1 MDKMLLLKNGR
12 RVTEHNEFES
22 IDIFINN
29 GIIEQIAPSIELES
43 VEHYDLEGKLVAP
56 GLIDVHVHLR
66 EPGYERK
73 ETIETGTEAAARGGY
88 TTIAAMANTIPIPD
102 TMENVT
108 YIESLIKKSAKVRVL
123 PYAAITIGERGEEIV
138 DVESIAKTSVLG
150 FSDDGRGIQEAGIM
164 YQAMQRAKAVNKP
177 IVAHCEDDSLL
188 FGGYLHDG
196 EYAKANGHRGILSVS
211 ESAQIARD
219 IMLAQATGVHY
230 HICHISTKESV
241 ELVRFAKAQGI
252 KVTAEVSPH
261 HLILC
266 DMDIQ
271 NDNPNFKMNPPLRGA
286 EDRAACVAGLLDGTI
301 DVIATDHAPHHEDE
315 KAWGMETAPF
325 GIVGLETA
333 FPLMYTQFV
342 ETGKITLKQLIDCMS
357 VKPAQIFGLPYGTL
371 EVGASADLT
380 VIDLNKE
387 MKIDPTQFKSKGKN
401 TPFIGYKTKGWPVMT
416 LVEGKIA
423 YIKSE
428 MN

>member
-1 MDKMLLLKNGR
+1 MILLKNGR
-12 RVTEHNEFES
+12 QINESNELVAV
-22 IDIFINN
+22 DLLVKD
-29 GIIEQIAPSIELES
+29 GIIIEMTECIENTEAQ
-43 VEHYDLEGKLVAP
+43 VYDLAGKLVSP

-73 ETIETGTEAAARGGY
+73 ETIETGTKDAARGGY
-88 TTIAAMANTIPIPD
+88 TTIAAMANTIPVPD
-102 TMENVT
+102 SMESVT
-108 YIESLIKKSAKVRVL
+108 YIEGLLQQSAQVRVF
-123 PYAAITIGERGEEIV
+123 PYAAITLGERGQEIV
-138 DVESIAKTSVLG
+138 DVEALSETSILG
-150 FSDDGRGIQEAGIM
+150 FSDDGRGIQEAGVM

-252 KVTAEVSPH
+252 NVTAEVSPH

-266 DMDIQ
+266 DTDIV
-271 NDNPNFKMNPPLRGA
+271 NDDPNFKMNPPLRA
-286 EDRAACVAGLLDGTI
+286 DADRIACVQGLLDGTI

-315 KAWGMETAPF
+315 KAWGIETAPF

-333 FPLMYTQFV
+333 FPLMYTTFV
-342 ETGKITLKQLIDCMS
+342 KTGKMTLKQLIDCMS
-357 VKPAQIFGLPYGTL
+357 TKPATIFNLPYGKL
-371 EVGASADLT
+371 EVGAVADIT
-380 VIDLNKE
+380 IIDLDKE
-387 MKIDPTQFKSKGKN
+387 MEIDSTQFLSKGKN
-401 TPFIGYKTKGWPVMT
+401 TPFNGYRVAGWPVMT
-416 LVEGKIA
+416 LVDGKVV
-423 YIKSE
+423 YKDE
-428 MN
+428 QVN

>member
-1 MDKMLLLKNGR
+1 MILLKNGR
-12 RVTEHNEFES
+12 QINESNELVAV
-22 IDIFINN
+22 DLLVKD
-29 GIIEQIAPSIELES
+29 GIIIEMTECIENTEAQ
-43 VEHYDLEGKLVAP
+43 VYDLAGKLVSP

-73 ETIETGTEAAARGGY
+73 ETIETGTKAAARGGY
-88 TTIAAMANTIPIPD
+88 TTIAAMANTIPVPD
-102 TMENVT
+102 SMESVT
-108 YIESLIKKSAKVRVL
+108 YIEGLLQQSAQVRVF
-123 PYAAITIGERGEEIV
+123 PYAAITLGERGQEI
-138 DVESIAKTSVLG
+138 DVEALSETSILG
-150 FSDDGRGIQEAGIM
+150 FSDDGRGIQEAGVM

-252 KVTAEVSPH
+252 NVTAEVSPH

-266 DMDIQ
+266 DTDIV
-271 NDNPNFKMNPPLRGA
+271 NDDPNFKMNPPLRA
-286 EDRAACVAGLLDGTI
+286 DADRIACVQGLLDGTI

-315 KAWGMETAPF
+315 KAWGIETAPF

-333 FPLMYTQFV
+333 FPLMYTTFV
-342 ETGKITLKQLIDCMS
+342 KTGKMTLKQLIDCMS
-357 VKPAQIFGLPYGTL
+357 TKPATIFNLPYGKL
-371 EVGASADLT
+371 EVGAVADIT
-380 VIDLNKE
+380 IIDLDKE
-387 MKIDPTQFKSKGKN
+387 MEIDSTQFLSKGKN
-401 TPFIGYKTKGWPVMT
+401 TPFNGYRVAGWPVMT
-416 LVEGKIA
+416 LVDGKVV
-423 YIKSE
+423 YKDE
-428 MN
+428 QVN

>member
-1 MDKMLLLKNGR
+1 MILLKNGR
-12 RVTEHNEFES
+12 QINE
-22 IDIFINN
+22 NN
-29 GIIEQIAPSIELES
+29 ELVAVDLLVKDGIIIEMNECIENTEAQ
-43 VEHYDLEGKLVAP
+43 VYDLAGKLVSP

-73 ETIETGTEAAARGGY
+73 ETIETGTKAAARGGY
-88 TTIAAMANTIPIPD
+88 TTIAAMANTIPVPD
-102 TMENVT
+102 SMEHVT
-108 YIESLIKKSAKVRVL
+108 YIEGLLEKSAQVRVF

-138 DVESIAKTSVLG
+138 DVEALSETSILG
-150 FSDDGRGIQEAGIM
+150 FSDDGRGIQEAGVM
-164 YQAMQRAKAVNKP
+164 YQAMKRAKAVNKP

-196 EYAKANGHRGILSVS
+196 EYAKVHGHRGILSVS

-252 KVTAEVSPH
+252 HVTAEVSPH

-266 DMDIQ
+266 DMDISD
-271 NDNPNFKMNPPLRGA
+271 DNTNFKMNPPLRS
-286 EDRAACVAGLLDGTI
+286 EVDRAACVQGLLDGTI

-315 KAWGMETAPF
+315 KAWGIETAPF

-333 FPLMYTQFV
+333 FPLMYTKFV
-342 ETGKITLKQLIDCMS
+342 KTGKMTLKQLIDCMS
-357 VKPAQIFGLPYGTL
+357 TKPANIFNLPYGTL
-371 EVGASADLT
+371 EVGAAADIT
-380 VIDLNKE
+380 IIDLDKE
-387 MKIDPTQFKSKGKN
+387 MEIDSSQFLSKGKN
-401 TPFIGYKTKGWPVMT
+401 TPFNGYNVSGWPVMT
-416 LVEGKIA
+416 LVGGKVV
-423 YIKSE
+423 YKNE
-428 MN
+428 QMN

>member
-1 MDKMLLLKNGR
+1 MILLKNGR
-12 RVTEHNEFES
+12 QINESNELVAV
-22 IDIFINN
+22 DLLVKD
-29 GIIEQIAPSIELES
+29 GIIIEMTECIENTEAQ
-43 VEHYDLEGKLVAP
+43 VYDLAGKLVSP

-73 ETIETGTEAAARGGY
+73 ETIETGTKAAARGGY
-88 TTIAAMANTIPIPD
+88 TTIAAMANTIPVPD
-102 TMENVT
+102 SMESVT
-108 YIESLIKKSAKVRVL
+108 YIEGLLQQSAQVRVF
-123 PYAAITIGERGEEIV
+123 PYAAITLGERGQEIV
-138 DVESIAKTSVLG
+138 DVEALSETSILG
-150 FSDDGRGIQEAGIM
+150 FSDDGRGIQEAGVM

-252 KVTAEVSPH
+252 NVTAEVSPH

-266 DMDIQ
+266 DTDIV
-271 NDNPNFKMNPPLRGA
+271 NDDPNFKMNPPLRA
-286 EDRAACVAGLLDGTI
+286 DADRIACVQGLLDGTI
-301 DVIATDHAPHHEDE
+301 YVIATDHAPHHEDE
-315 KAWGMETAPF
+315 KAWGIETAPF

-333 FPLMYTQFV
+333 FPLMYTTFV
-342 ETGKITLKQLIDCMS
+342 KTGKMTLKQLIDCMS
-357 VKPAQIFGLPYGTL
+357 TKPATIFNLPYGKL
-371 EVGASADLT
+371 EVGAVADIT
-380 VIDLNKE
+380 IIDLDKE
-387 MKIDPTQFKSKGKN
+387 MEIDSTQFLSKGKN
-401 TPFIGYKTKGWPVMT
+401 TPFNGYRVAGWPVMT
-416 LVEGKIA
+416 LVDGKVV
-423 YIKSE
+423 YKDE
-428 MN
+428 QVN

>member
-1 MDKMLLLKNGR
+1 MILLKNGR
-12 RVTEHNEFES
+12 QINESNELVAV
-22 IDIFINN
+22 DLLVKD
-29 GIIEQIAPSIELES
+29 GIIIEMTECIENTEAQ
-43 VEHYDLEGKLVAP
+43 VYDLAGKLVSP
-56 GLIDVHVHLR
+56 GLFDVHVHLR

-73 ETIETGTEAAARGGY
+73 ETIETGTKAAARGGY
-88 TTIAAMANTIPIPD
+88 TTIAAMANTIPVPD
-102 TMENVT
+102 SMESVT
-108 YIESLIKKSAKVRVL
+108 YIEGLLQQSAQVRVF
-123 PYAAITIGERGEEIV
+123 PYAAITLGERGQEIV
-138 DVESIAKTSVLG
+138 DVEALSETSILG
-150 FSDDGRGIQEAGIM
+150 FSDDGRGIQEAGVM

-252 KVTAEVSPH
+252 NVTAEVSPH

-266 DMDIQ
+266 DTDIV
-271 NDNPNFKMNPPLRGA
+271 NDDPNFKMNPPLRA
-286 EDRAACVAGLLDGTI
+286 DADRIACVQGLLDGTI

-315 KAWGMETAPF
+315 KAWGIETAPF

-333 FPLMYTQFV
+333 FPLMYTTFV
-342 ETGKITLKQLIDCMS
+342 KTGKMTLKQLIDCMS
-357 VKPAQIFGLPYGTL
+357 TKPATIFNLPYGKL
-371 EVGASADLT
+371 EVGAVADIT
-380 VIDLNKE
+380 IIDLDKE
-387 MKIDPTQFKSKGKN
+387 MEIDSTQFLSKGKN
-401 TPFIGYKTKGWPVMT
+401 TPFNGYRVAGWPVMT
-416 LVEGKIA
+416 LVDGKVV
-423 YIKSE
+423 YKDE
-428 MN
+428 QVN

>member
-1 MDKMLLLKNGR
+1 MILLKNGR
-12 RVTEHNEFES
+12 QINESNELVAV
-22 IDIFINN
+22 DLLVKD
-29 GIIEQIAPSIELES
+29 GIIIEMNECIENTEAQ
-43 VEHYDLEGKLVAP
+43 VYDLAGKLVSP

-73 ETIETGTEAAARGGY
+73 ETIETGTKAAARGGY
-88 TTIAAMANTIPIPD
+88 TTIAAMANTIPVPD
-102 TMENVT
+102 SMENVT
-108 YIESLIKKSAKVRVL
+108 YIEGLLQQSAQVRVF
-123 PYAAITIGERGEEIV
+123 PYAAITLGERGQEIV
-138 DVESIAKTSVLG
+138 DVEALSETSILG
-150 FSDDGRGIQEAGIM
+150 FSDDGRGIQEAGVM

-252 KVTAEVSPH
+252 NVTAEVSPH

-266 DMDIQ
+266 DTDIV
-271 NDNPNFKMNPPLRGA
+271 NDDPNFKMNPPLRA
-286 EDRAACVAGLLDGTI
+286 DADRIACVQGLLDGTI

-315 KAWGMETAPF
+315 KAWGIETAPF

-333 FPLMYTQFV
+333 FPLMYTTFV
-342 ETGKITLKQLIDCMS
+342 KTGKMTLKQLIDCMS
-357 VKPAQIFGLPYGTL
+357 TKPATIFNLPYGKL
-371 EVGASADLT
+371 EVGAVADIT
-380 VIDLNKE
+380 IIDLDKE
-387 MKIDPTQFKSKGKN
+387 MEIDSTQFLSKGKN
-401 TPFIGYKTKGWPVMT
+401 TPFNGYRVAGWPVMT
-416 LVEGKIA
+416 LVDGKVV
-423 YIKSE
+423 YKDE
-428 MN
+428 QVN

>member
-1 MDKMLLLKNGR
+1 MILLKNGR
-12 RVTEHNEFES
+12 QINESNELVAV
-22 IDIFINN
+22 DLLVKD
-29 GIIEQIAPSIELES
+29 GIIIEMTECIENTEAQ
-43 VEHYDLEGKLVAP
+43 VYDLAGKLVSP

-73 ETIETGTEAAARGGY
+73 ETIETGTKAAARGGY
-88 TTIAAMANTIPIPD
+88 TTIAAMANTIPVPD
-102 TMENVT
+102 SMESVT
-108 YIESLIKKSAKVRVL
+108 YIEGLLQQSAQVRVF
-123 PYAAITIGERGEEIV
+123 PYAAITLGERGQEIV
-138 DVESIAKTSVLG
+138 DVEALSETSILG
-150 FSDDGRGIQEAGIM
+150 FSDDGRGIQEAGVM

-241 ELVRFAKAQGI
+241 ESVRFAKAQGI
-252 KVTAEVSPH
+252 NVTAEVSPH

-266 DMDIQ
+266 DTDIV
-271 NDNPNFKMNPPLRGA
+271 NDDPNFKMNPPLRA
-286 EDRAACVAGLLDGTI
+286 DADRIACVQGLLDGTI

-315 KAWGMETAPF
+315 KAWGIETAPF

-333 FPLMYTQFV
+333 FPLMYTTFV
-342 ETGKITLKQLIDCMS
+342 KTGKMTLKQLIDCMS
-357 VKPAQIFGLPYGTL
+357 TKPATIFNLPYGKL
-371 EVGASADLT
+371 EVGAVADIT
-380 VIDLNKE
+380 IIDLDKE
-387 MKIDPTQFKSKGKN
+387 MEIDSTQFLSKGKN
-401 TPFIGYKTKGWPVMT
+401 TPFNGYRVAGWPVMT
-416 LVEGKIA
+416 LVDGKVV
-423 YIKSE
+423 YKDE
-428 MN
+428 QVN

>member
-1 MDKMLLLKNGR
+1 MILLKNGR
-12 RVTEHNEFES
+12 KVNENNELIN
-22 IDIFINN
+22 IDLLIQD
-29 GIIEQIAPSIELES
+29 GIIVEMSDCIENSEAH
-43 VEHYDLEGKLVAP
+43 VYDLAGKLVSP

-73 ETIETGTEAAARGGY
+73 ETIETGTKAAARGGY
-88 TTIAAMANTIPIPD
+88 TTIAAMANTIPVPD
-102 TMENVT
+102 SIEHVS
-108 YIESLIKKSAKVRVL
+108 YIEALLEKNAQVRVF

-138 DVESIAKTSVLG
+138 DVEALSKRGILG
-150 FSDDGRGIQEAGIM
+150 FSDDGRGIQEAGVM
-164 YQAMQRAKAVNKP
+164 YQAMKRAKAVNKP

-188 FGGYLHDG
+188 FGGYLHEG

-252 KVTAEVSPH
+252 HVTAEVSPH

-266 DMDIQ
+266 DMDIV
-271 NDNPNFKMNPPLRGA
+271 DDDANFKMNPPLRSND
-286 EDRAACVAGLLDGTI
+286 DRMACVEGLLDGTI

-315 KAWGMETAPF
+315 KAWGIETAPF

-333 FPLMYTQFV
+333 FPLMYTTFV
-342 ETGKITLKQLIDCMS
+342 KTGQMTLKQLIDCMS
-357 VKPAQIFGLPYGTL
+357 TKAATIFNLPYGKL
-371 EVGASADLT
+371 EMGAAADLAI
-380 VIDLNKE
+380 IDLDKE
-387 MKIDPTQFKSKGKN
+387 MEIDSSKFLSKGKN
-401 TPFIGYKTKGWPVMT
+401 TPFNGYRVAGWPVMT
-416 LVEGKIA
+416 LVGGKIV
-423 YIKSE
+423 YKDE
-428 MN
+428 QMN

>member
-1 MDKMLLLKNGR
+1 MILLKNGR
-12 RVTEHNEFES
+12 QINESNELVAV
-22 IDIFINN
+22 DLLVKD
-29 GIIEQIAPSIELES
+29 GIIIEMTECIENTEAQ
-43 VEHYDLEGKLVAP
+43 VYDLAGKLVSP

-73 ETIETGTEAAARGGY
+73 ETIETGTKAAARGGY
-88 TTIAAMANTIPIPD
+88 TTIAAMANTIPVPD
-102 TMENVT
+102 SMENVT
-108 YIESLIKKSAKVRVL
+108 YIEGLLQQSAQVRVF
-123 PYAAITIGERGEEIV
+123 PYAAITLGERGAEIV
-138 DVESIAKTSVLG
+138 DVEALSETSILG
-150 FSDDGRGIQEAGIM
+150 FSDDGRGIQEAGVM

-252 KVTAEVSPH
+252 NVTAEVSPH

-266 DMDIQ
+266 DTDIV
-271 NDNPNFKMNPPLRGA
+271 NDDPNFKMNPPLRA
-286 EDRAACVAGLLDGTI
+286 DADRIACVQGLLDGTI

-315 KAWGMETAPF
+315 KAWGIETAPF

-333 FPLMYTQFV
+333 FPLMYTTFV
-342 ETGKITLKQLIDCMS
+342 KTGKMTLKQLIDCMS
-357 VKPAQIFGLPYGTL
+357 TKPATIFNLPYGKL
-371 EVGASADLT
+371 EVGAVADIT
-380 VIDLNKE
+380 IIDLDKE
-387 MKIDPTQFKSKGKN
+387 MEIDSTQFLSKGKN
-401 TPFIGYKTKGWPVMT
+401 TPFNGYRVAGWPVMT
-416 LVEGKIA
+416 LVGGKVV
-423 YIKSE
+423 YKDE
-428 MN
+428 QVN

>member
-1 MDKMLLLKNGR
+1 MILLKNGR
-12 RVTEHNEFES
+12 QINESNELVAV
-22 IDIFINN
+22 DLLVKD
-29 GIIEQIAPSIELES
+29 GIIIEMTECIENTEAQ
-43 VEHYDLEGKLVAP
+43 VYDLAGKLVSP

-73 ETIETGTEAAARGGY
+73 ETIETGTKAAARGGY
-88 TTIAAMANTIPIPD
+88 TTIAAMANTIPVPD
-102 TMENVT
+102 SMESVT
-108 YIESLIKKSAKVRVL
+108 YIEGLLQQSAQVRVF
-123 PYAAITIGERGEEIV
+123 PYAAITLGERGQEIV
-138 DVESIAKTSVLG
+138 DVEALSETSILG
-150 FSDDGRGIQEAGIM
+150 FSDDGRGIQEAGVM

-252 KVTAEVSPH
+252 NVTAEVSPH

-266 DMDIQ
+266 DTDIV
-271 NDNPNFKMNPPLRGA
+271 NDDPNFKMNPPLRA
-286 EDRAACVAGLLDGTI
+286 DADRIACVQGLLDGTI

-315 KAWGMETAPF
+315 KAWGIEIAPF

-333 FPLMYTQFV
+333 FPLMYTTFV
-342 ETGKITLKQLIDCMS
+342 KTGKMTLKQLIDCMS
-357 VKPAQIFGLPYGTL
+357 TKPATIFNLPYGKL
-371 EVGASADLT
+371 EVGAVADLSL
-380 VIDLNKE
+380 IH
-387 MKIDPTQFKSKGKN
+387 I
-401 TPFIGYKTKGWPVMT
+401 
-416 LVEGKIA
+416 
-423 YIKSE
+423 
-428 MN
+428 

>member
-1 MDKMLLLKNGR
+1 MILLKNGR
-12 RVTEHNEFES
+12 QINESNELVAV
-22 IDIFINN
+22 DLLVKD
-29 GIIEQIAPSIELES
+29 GIIIEMTECIENTEAQ
-43 VEHYDLEGKLVAP
+43 VYDLAGKLVSP

-73 ETIETGTEAAARGGY
+73 ETIETGTKAAARGGY
-88 TTIAAMANTIPIPD
+88 TTIAAMANTIPVPD
-102 TMENVT
+102 SMENVT
-108 YIESLIKKSAKVRVL
+108 YIEGLLQQSAQVRVF
-123 PYAAITIGERGEEIV
+123 PYAAITLGERGEEIV
-138 DVESIAKTSVLG
+138 DVEALSETSILG
-150 FSDDGRGIQEAGIM
+150 FSDDGRGIQEAGVM

-252 KVTAEVSPH
+252 NVTAEVSPH

-266 DMDIQ
+266 DTDIV
-271 NDNPNFKMNPPLRGA
+271 NDDPNFKMNPPLRA
-286 EDRAACVAGLLDGTI
+286 DADRIACVQGLLDGTI

-315 KAWGMETAPF
+315 KAWGIETAPF

-333 FPLMYTQFV
+333 FPLMYTTFV
-342 ETGKITLKQLIDCMS
+342 KTGKMTLKQLIDCMS
-357 VKPAQIFGLPYGTL
+357 TKPATIFNLPYGKL
-371 EVGASADLT
+371 EVGAVADIT
-380 VIDLNKE
+380 IIDLDKE
-387 MKIDPTQFKSKGKN
+387 MEIDSTQFLSKGKN
-401 TPFIGYKTKGWPVMT
+401 TPFNGYHVAGWPVMT
-416 LVEGKIA
+416 LVDGKVV
-423 YIKSE
+423 YKDE
-428 MN
+428 QVN

>member
-1 MDKMLLLKNGR
+1 MILLKNGR
-12 RVTEHNEFES
+12 QINE
-22 IDIFINN
+22 NN
-29 GIIEQIAPSIELES
+29 ELVAVDLLVKDGIIIEMNECIENTEAQ
-43 VEHYDLEGKLVAP
+43 VYDLAGKLVSP

-73 ETIETGTEAAARGGY
+73 ETIETGTKAAARGGY
-88 TTIAAMANTIPIPD
+88 TTIAAMANTIPVPD
-102 TMENVT
+102 SMEHVT
-108 YIESLIKKSAKVRVL
+108 YIEGLLEKSAQVRVF

-138 DVESIAKTSVLG
+138 DVEALSETSILG
-150 FSDDGRGIQEAGIM
+150 FSDDGRGIQEAGVM
-164 YQAMQRAKAVNKP
+164 YQAMKRAKAVNKP

-196 EYAKANGHRGILSVS
+196 EYAKVHGHRGILSVS

-252 KVTAEVSPH
+252 HVTAEVSPH

-266 DMDIQ
+266 DMDISD
-271 NDNPNFKMNPPLRGA
+271 DNTNFKMNPPLRS
-286 EDRAACVAGLLDGTI
+286 EVDRAACVQGLLDGTI

-315 KAWGMETAPF
+315 KAWGIETAPF

-333 FPLMYTQFV
+333 FPLMYTKFV
-342 ETGKITLKQLIDCMS
+342 KTGKMTLKQLIDCMS
-357 VKPAQIFGLPYGTL
+357 KKPATIFNLPYGTL
-371 EVGASADLT
+371 EVGAVADIT
-380 VIDLNKE
+380 IIDLDKE
-387 MKIDPTQFKSKGKN
+387 MEIDSSQFLSKGKN
-401 TPFIGYKTKGWPVMT
+401 TPFNGYNVSGWPVMT
-416 LVEGKIA
+416 LVGGKVV
-423 YIKSE
+423 YKNE
-428 MN
+428 QMN

>member
-1 MDKMLLLKNGR
+1 MILLKNGR
-12 RVTEHNEFES
+12 QINE
-22 IDIFINN
+22 NN
-29 GIIEQIAPSIELES
+29 ELVAVDLLVKDGIIIEMNECIENTEAQ
-43 VEHYDLEGKLVAP
+43 VYDLAGKLVSP

-73 ETIETGTEAAARGGY
+73 ETIETGTKAAARGGY
-88 TTIAAMANTIPIPD
+88 TTIAAMANTIPVPD
-102 TMENVT
+102 SMEHVT
-108 YIESLIKKSAKVRVL
+108 YIEGLLEKSAQVRVF

-138 DVESIAKTSVLG
+138 DVEALSETSILG
-150 FSDDGRGIQEAGIM
+150 FSDDGRGIQEAGVM
-164 YQAMQRAKAVNKP
+164 YQAMKRAKAVNKP

-196 EYAKANGHRGILSVS
+196 EYAKAHGHRGILSVS

-252 KVTAEVSPH
+252 HVTAEVSPH

-266 DMDIQ
+266 DMDISD
-271 NDNPNFKMNPPLRGA
+271 DNTNFKMNPPLRS
-286 EDRAACVAGLLDGTI
+286 EVDRAACVQGLLDGTI

-315 KAWGMETAPF
+315 KAWGIETAPF

-333 FPLMYTQFV
+333 FPLMYTKFV
-342 ETGKITLKQLIDCMS
+342 KTGKMTLKQLIDCMS
-357 VKPAQIFGLPYGTL
+357 KKPATIFNLPYGTL
-371 EVGASADLT
+371 EVGAVADIT
-380 VIDLNKE
+380 IIDLDKE
-387 MKIDPTQFKSKGKN
+387 MEIDSSQFLSKGKN
-401 TPFIGYKTKGWPVMT
+401 TPFNGYNVSGWPVMT
-416 LVEGKIA
+416 LVGGKVV
-423 YIKSE
+423 YKNE
-428 MN
+428 QMN

>member
-1 MDKMLLLKNGR
+1 MILLKNGR
-12 RVTEHNEFES
+12 QINESNELVAV
-22 IDIFINN
+22 DLLVKD
-29 GIIEQIAPSIELES
+29 GIIIEMNECIENTEAQ
-43 VEHYDLEGKLVAP
+43 VYDLAGKLVSP

-73 ETIETGTEAAARGGY
+73 ETIETGTKAAARGGY
-88 TTIAAMANTIPIPD
+88 TMIAAMANTIPVPD
-102 TMENVT
+102 SMENVT
-108 YIESLIKKSAKVRVL
+108 YIEGLLQQSAQVRVF
-123 PYAAITIGERGEEIV
+123 PYAAITLGERGAEIV
-138 DVESIAKTSVLG
+138 DVEALSETSILG
-150 FSDDGRGIQEAGIM
+150 FSDDGRGIQEAGVM

-252 KVTAEVSPH
+252 NVTAEVSPH

-266 DMDIQ
+266 DTDIV
-271 NDNPNFKMNPPLRGA
+271 NDDPNFKMNPPLRA
-286 EDRAACVAGLLDGTI
+286 DADRIACVQGLLDGTI

-315 KAWGMETAPF
+315 KAWGIETAPF

-333 FPLMYTQFV
+333 FPLMYTTFV
-342 ETGKITLKQLIDCMS
+342 KTGKMTLKQLIDCMS
-357 VKPAQIFGLPYGTL
+357 TKPATIFNLPYGKL
-371 EVGASADLT
+371 EVGAVADIT
-380 VIDLNKE
+380 IIDLDKE
-387 MKIDPTQFKSKGKN
+387 MEIDSTQFLSKGKN
-401 TPFIGYKTKGWPVMT
+401 TPFNGYRVAGWPVMT
-416 LVEGKIA
+416 LVGGKVV
-423 YIKSE
+423 YKDE
-428 MN
+428 QMN

>member
-1 MDKMLLLKNGR
+1 MILLKNGR
-12 RVTEHNEFES
+12 QINESNELVAV
-22 IDIFINN
+22 DLLVKD
-29 GIIEQIAPSIELES
+29 GIIIEMTECIENTEAQ
-43 VEHYDLEGKLVAP
+43 VYDLAGKLVSP

-73 ETIETGTEAAARGGY
+73 ETIETGTKAAARGGY
-88 TTIAAMANTIPIPD
+88 TTIAAMANTIPVPD
-102 TMENVT
+102 SMESVT
-108 YIESLIKKSAKVRVL
+108 YIEGLLQQSAQVRVF
-123 PYAAITIGERGEEIV
+123 PYAAITLGERGQEIV
-138 DVESIAKTSVLG
+138 DVEALSETSILG
-150 FSDDGRGIQEAGIM
+150 FSDDGRGIQEAGVM
-164 YQAMQRAKAVNKP
+164 YQAMQRAKDVNKP

-252 KVTAEVSPH
+252 NVTAEVSPH

-266 DMDIQ
+266 DTDIV
-271 NDNPNFKMNPPLRGA
+271 NDDPNFKMNPPLRA
-286 EDRAACVAGLLDGTI
+286 DADRIACVQGLLDGTI

-315 KAWGMETAPF
+315 KAWGIETAPF

-333 FPLMYTQFV
+333 FPLMYTTFV
-342 ETGKITLKQLIDCMS
+342 KTGKMTLKQLIDCMS
-357 VKPAQIFGLPYGTL
+357 TKPATIFNLPYGKL
-371 EVGASADLT
+371 EVGAVADIT
-380 VIDLNKE
+380 IIDLDKE
-387 MKIDPTQFKSKGKN
+387 MEIDSTQFLSKGKN
-401 TPFIGYKTKGWPVMT
+401 TPFNGYRVAGWPVMT
-416 LVEGKIA
+416 LVGGKVT
-423 YIKSE
+423 YKDE
-428 MN
+428 QVN

>member
-1 MDKMLLLKNGR
+1 MILLKNGR
-12 RVTEHNEFES
+12 QINESNELVAV
-22 IDIFINN
+22 DLLVKD
-29 GIIEQIAPSIELES
+29 GIIIEMTECIENTEAQ
-43 VEHYDLEGKLVAP
+43 VYDLAGKLVSP

-73 ETIETGTEAAARGGY
+73 ETIETGTKAAARGGY
-88 TTIAAMANTIPIPD
+88 TTIAAMANTIPVPD
-102 TMENVT
+102 SMESVT
-108 YIESLIKKSAKVRVL
+108 YIEGLLQQSAQVRVF
-123 PYAAITIGERGEEIV
+123 PYAAITLGERGEEIV
-138 DVESIAKTSVLG
+138 DVEALSETSILG
-150 FSDDGRGIQEAGIM
+150 FSDDGRGIQEAGVM

-252 KVTAEVSPH
+252 NVTAEVSPH

-266 DMDIQ
+266 DTDIV
-271 NDNPNFKMNPPLRGA
+271 NDDPNFKMNPPLRA
-286 EDRAACVAGLLDGTI
+286 DADRIACVQGLLDGTI

-315 KAWGMETAPF
+315 KAWGIETAPF

-333 FPLMYTQFV
+333 FPLMYTTFV
-342 ETGKITLKQLIDCMS
+342 KTGKMTLKQLIDCMS
-357 VKPAQIFGLPYGTL
+357 TKPATIFNLPYGKL
-371 EVGASADLT
+371 EVGAVADIT
-380 VIDLNKE
+380 IIDLDKE
-387 MKIDPTQFKSKGKN
+387 MEIDSTQFLSKGKN
-401 TPFIGYKTKGWPVMT
+401 TPFNGYRVAGWPVMT
-416 LVEGKIA
+416 LVGGKVT
-423 YIKSE
+423 YKDE
-428 MN
+428 QVN

>member
-1 MDKMLLLKNGR
+1 MILLKNGR
-12 RVTEHNEFES
+12 QINESNELVAV
-22 IDIFINN
+22 DLLVKD
-29 GIIEQIAPSIELES
+29 GIIIEMTECIENTEAQ
-43 VEHYDLEGKLVAP
+43 VYDLAGKLVSP

-73 ETIETGTEAAARGGY
+73 ETIETGTKAAARGGY
-88 TTIAAMANTIPIPD
+88 TTIAAMANTIPVPD
-102 TMENVT
+102 SMESVT
-108 YIESLIKKSAKVRVL
+108 YIEGLLQQSAQVRVF
-123 PYAAITIGERGEEIV
+123 PYAAITLGERGQEIV
-138 DVESIAKTSVLG
+138 DVEALSETSILG
-150 FSDDGRGIQEAGIM
+150 FSDDGRGIQEAGVM

-219 IMLAQATGVHY
+219 IMLAQATGGHY

-252 KVTAEVSPH
+252 NVTAEVSPH

-266 DMDIQ
+266 DTDIV
-271 NDNPNFKMNPPLRGA
+271 NDDPNFKMNPPLRADADGI
-286 EDRAACVAGLLDGTI
+286 ACVQGLLDGTI

-315 KAWGMETAPF
+315 KAWGIETAPF

-333 FPLMYTQFV
+333 FPLMYTTFV
-342 ETGKITLKQLIDCMS
+342 KTGKMTLKQLIDCMS
-357 VKPAQIFGLPYGTL
+357 TKPATIFNLPYGKL
-371 EVGASADLT
+371 EVGAVADIT
-380 VIDLNKE
+380 IIDLDKE
-387 MKIDPTQFKSKGKN
+387 MEIDSTQFLSKGKN
-401 TPFIGYKTKGWPVMT
+401 TPFNGYRVAGWPVMT
-416 LVEGKIA
+416 LVDGKVV
-423 YIKSE
+423 YKDE
-428 MN
+428 QVN

>member
-1 MDKMLLLKNGR
+1 MILLKNGR
-12 RVTEHNEFES
+12 QINESNELVAV
-22 IDIFINN
+22 DLLVKD
-29 GIIEQIAPSIELES
+29 GIIIEMTECIENTEAQ
-43 VEHYDLEGKLVAP
+43 VYDLAGKLVSP

-73 ETIETGTEAAARGGY
+73 ETIETGTKAAARGGY
-88 TTIAAMANTIPIPD
+88 TMIAAMANTIPVPD
-102 TMENVT
+102 SMENVT
-108 YIESLIKKSAKVRVL
+108 YIEGLLQQSAQVRVF
-123 PYAAITIGERGEEIV
+123 PYAAITLGERGQEIV
-138 DVESIAKTSVLG
+138 DVEALSETSILG
-150 FSDDGRGIQEAGIM
+150 FSDDGRGIQEAGVM

-252 KVTAEVSPH
+252 NVTAEVSPH

-266 DMDIQ
+266 DTDIV
-271 NDNPNFKMNPPLRGA
+271 NDDPNFKMNPPLRA
-286 EDRAACVAGLLDGTI
+286 DADRIACVQGLLDGTI

-315 KAWGMETAPF
+315 KAWGIETAPF

-333 FPLMYTQFV
+333 FPLMYTTFV
-342 ETGKITLKQLIDCMS
+342 KTGKMTLKQLIDCMS
-357 VKPAQIFGLPYGTL
+357 TKPATIFNLPYGKL
-371 EVGASADLT
+371 EVGAVADIT
-380 VIDLNKE
+380 IIDLDKE
-387 MKIDPTQFKSKGKN
+387 MEIDSTQFLSKGKN
-401 TPFIGYKTKGWPVMT
+401 TPFNGYRVAGWPVMT
-416 LVEGKIA
+416 LVGGKVV
-423 YIKSE
+423 YKDE
-428 MN
+428 QVN

>member
-1 MDKMLLLKNGR
+1 MILLKNGR
-12 RVTEHNEFES
+12 QVNQNNELVAV
-22 IDIFINN
+22 DLLVKD
-29 GIIEQIAPSIELES
+29 GIIMEMSDCIENTEAQ
-43 VEHYDLEGKLVAP
+43 VYDLEGKLVSP

-73 ETIETGTEAAARGGY
+73 ETIETGTKAAARGGY
-88 TTIAAMANTIPIPD
+88 TTIAAMANTIPVPD
-102 TMENVT
+102 SMENVT
-108 YIESLIKKSAKVRVL
+108 YIERLLQQSAQVRVF

-138 DVESIAKTSVLG
+138 DVEALSQTSILG
-150 FSDDGRGIQEAGIM
+150 FSDDGRGIQEAGVM

-196 EYAKANGHRGILSVS
+196 EYAKVNGHRGILSVS

-219 IMLAQATGVHY
+219 IMLARATGVHY

-252 KVTAEVSPH
+252 NVTAEVSPH

-266 DMDIQ
+266 DTDIV
-271 NDNPNFKMNPPLRGA
+271 NDDPNFKMNPPLRA
-286 EDRAACVAGLLDGTI
+286 NADRVACVQGLLDGTI

-315 KAWGMETAPF
+315 KAWGIETAPF

-333 FPLMYTQFV
+333 FPLMYTKFV
-342 ETGKITLKQLIDCMS
+342 KTGKMTLKQLIDCMS
-357 VKPAQIFGLPYGTL
+357 TKPANIFNLPYGKL
-371 EVGASADLT
+371 EVGAVADIT
-380 VIDLNKE
+380 IIDLDKE
-387 MKIDPTQFKSKGKN
+387 MEIDSKQFLSKGKN
-401 TPFIGYKTKGWPVMT
+401 TPFNGYKVSGWPVMT
-416 LVEGKIA
+416 LLGGKIT
-423 YIKSE
+423 YKDE
-428 MN
+428 QMN

>member
-1 MDKMLLLKNGR
+1 MLLLKNGK
-12 RVTEHNEFES
+12 RVNKYNELET
-22 IDIFINN
+22 IDLLINK
-29 GIIEQIAPSIELES
+29 GIIEKVDTNIELQG
-43 VEHYDLEGKLVAP
+43 VETYDLNGKLIAP

-88 TTIAAMANTIPIPD
+88 TTIAAMANTIPVPD

-108 YIESLIKKSAKVRVL
+108 YIESLLKQSAKVRVF
-123 PYAAITIGERGEEIV
+123 PYAAITLGERGEEIV
-138 DVESIAKTSVLG
+138 EVEALSNTSILG
-150 FSDDGRGIQEAGIM
+150 FSDDGRGIQEAGVM
-164 YQAMQRAKAVNKP
+164 YQAMQRAAAVNKP

-188 FGGYLHDG
+188 FGGYLHEG
-196 EYAKANGHRGILSVS
+196 EYAQTKGHKGILSVS

-241 ELVRFAKAQGI
+241 ELVRFAKSQGI

-271 NDNPNFKMNPPLRGA
+271 DGNTNFKMNPPLRGA

-315 KAWGMETAPF
+315 KAWGIETAPF

-333 FPLMYTQFV
+333 FPLLYTNFV
-342 ETGKITLKQLIDCMS
+342 ETGKMTLKQLIDCMS
-357 VKPAQIFGLPYGTL
+357 VKPAKLFGLPYGTL
-371 EVGASADLT
+371 EVGASADIT
-380 VIDLNKE
+380 VIDLDKE
-387 MKIDPTQFKSKGKN
+387 MEIDPAQFKSKGKN
-401 TPFIGYKTKGWPVMT
+401 TPFTGYKVKGWPVMT

-423 YIKSE
+423 YME
-428 MN
+428 TC

>member
-1 MDKMLLLKNGR
+1 MILLKNGR
-12 RVTEHNEFES
+12 QINESNELVAV
-22 IDIFINN
+22 DLLVKD
-29 GIIEQIAPSIELES
+29 GIIIEMTECIENTEAQ
-43 VEHYDLEGKLVAP
+43 VYDLAGKLVSP

-73 ETIETGTEAAARGGY
+73 ETIETGTKAAARGGY
-88 TTIAAMANTIPIPD
+88 TTIAAVANTIPVPD
-102 TMENVT
+102 SMESVT
-108 YIESLIKKSAKVRVL
+108 YGEGLLQQSAQVRVF
-123 PYAAITIGERGEEIV
+123 PYAAITLGERGQEIV
-138 DVESIAKTSVLG
+138 DVEALSETSILG
-150 FSDDGRGIQEAGIM
+150 FSDDGRGIQEAGVM

-252 KVTAEVSPH
+252 NVTAEVSPH

-266 DMDIQ
+266 DTDIV
-271 NDNPNFKMNPPLRGA
+271 NDDPNFKMNPPLRA
-286 EDRAACVAGLLDGTI
+286 DADRIACVQGLLDGTI

-315 KAWGMETAPF
+315 KAWGIETAPF

-333 FPLMYTQFV
+333 FPLMYTTFV
-342 ETGKITLKQLIDCMS
+342 KTGKMTLKQLIDCMS
-357 VKPAQIFGLPYGTL
+357 TKPATIFNLPYGKL
-371 EVGASADLT
+371 EVGAVADIT
-380 VIDLNKE
+380 IIDLDKE
-387 MKIDPTQFKSKGKN
+387 MEIDSTQFLSKGKN
-401 TPFIGYKTKGWPVMT
+401 TPFNGYRVAGWPVMT
-416 LVEGKIA
+416 LVDGKVV
-423 YIKSE
+423 YKDE
-428 MN
+428 QVN

>member
-1 MDKMLLLKNGR
+1 MILLKNGR
-12 RVTEHNEFES
+12 QINESNELVAV
-22 IDIFINN
+22 DLLVKD
-29 GIIEQIAPSIELES
+29 GIIIEMTECIENTEAQ
-43 VEHYDLEGKLVAP
+43 VYDLAGKLVSP

-73 ETIETGTEAAARGGY
+73 ETIETGTKAAARGGY
-88 TTIAAMANTIPIPD
+88 TTIAAMANTIPVPD
-102 TMENVT
+102 SMESVT
-108 YIESLIKKSAKVRVL
+108 YIEGLLQQSAQVRVF
-123 PYAAITIGERGEEIV
+123 PYAAITLGERGEEIV
-138 DVESIAKTSVLG
+138 DVEALSETSILG
-150 FSDDGRGIQEAGIM
+150 FSDDGRGIQEAGVM

-196 EYAKANGHRGILSVS
+196 EYAKASGHRGILSVS

-252 KVTAEVSPH
+252 NVTAEVSPH

-266 DMDIQ
+266 DTDIV
-271 NDNPNFKMNPPLRGA
+271 NDDPNFKMNPPLRA
-286 EDRAACVAGLLDGTI
+286 DADRIACVQGLLDGTI

-315 KAWGMETAPF
+315 KAWGIETAPF

-333 FPLMYTQFV
+333 FPLMYTTFV
-342 ETGKITLKQLIDCMS
+342 KTGKMTLKQLIDCMS
-357 VKPAQIFGLPYGTL
+357 TKPATIFNLPYGKL
-371 EVGASADLT
+371 EVGAVADIT
-380 VIDLNKE
+380 IIDLDKE
-387 MKIDPTQFKSKGKN
+387 MEIDSTQFLSKGKN
-401 TPFIGYKTKGWPVMT
+401 TPFNGYRVAGWPVMT
-416 LVEGKIA
+416 LVDGKVV
-423 YIKSE
+423 YKDE
-428 MN
+428 QVN

>member
-1 MDKMLLLKNGR
+1 MILLKNGR
-12 RVTEHNEFES
+12 QINESNELVAV
-22 IDIFINN
+22 DLLVKD
-29 GIIEQIAPSIELES
+29 GIIIEMTECIENTEAQ
-43 VEHYDLEGKLVAP
+43 VYDLAGKLVSP
-56 GLIDVHVHLR
+56 GLIDIHVHLR

-73 ETIETGTEAAARGGY
+73 ETIETGTKAAARGGY
-88 TTIAAMANTIPIPD
+88 TTIAAMANTIPVPD
-102 TMENVT
+102 SMESVT
-108 YIESLIKKSAKVRVL
+108 YIEGLLQQSAQVRVF
-123 PYAAITIGERGEEIV
+123 PYAAITLGERGEEIV
-138 DVESIAKTSVLG
+138 DVEALSETSILG
-150 FSDDGRGIQEAGIM
+150 FSDDGRGIQEAGVM

-252 KVTAEVSPH
+252 NVTAEVSPH

-266 DMDIQ
+266 DTDIV
-271 NDNPNFKMNPPLRGA
+271 NDDPNFKMNPPLRA
-286 EDRAACVAGLLDGTI
+286 DADRIACVQGLLDGTI

-315 KAWGMETAPF
+315 KAWGIETAPF

-333 FPLMYTQFV
+333 FPLMYTTFV
-342 ETGKITLKQLIDCMS
+342 KTGKMTLKQLIDCMS
-357 VKPAQIFGLPYGTL
+357 TKPATIFNLPYGKL
-371 EVGASADLT
+371 EVGAVADIT
-380 VIDLNKE
+380 IIDLDKE
-387 MKIDPTQFKSKGKN
+387 MEIDSTQFLSKGKN
-401 TPFIGYKTKGWPVMT
+401 TPFNGYRVAGWPVMT
-416 LVEGKIA
+416 LVGGKVT
-423 YIKSE
+423 YKDE
-428 MN
+428 QVN

>member
-1 MDKMLLLKNGR
+1 MILLKNGR
-12 RVTEHNEFES
+12 QINESNELVAV
-22 IDIFINN
+22 DLLVKD
-29 GIIEQIAPSIELES
+29 GIIIEMTECIENTEAQ
-43 VEHYDLEGKLVAP
+43 VYDLAGKLVSP

-73 ETIETGTEAAARGGY
+73 ETIETGTKAAARGGY
-88 TTIAAMANTIPIPD
+88 TMIAAMANTIPVPD
-102 TMENVT
+102 SMENVT
-108 YIESLIKKSAKVRVL
+108 YIEGLLQQSAQVRVF
-123 PYAAITIGERGEEIV
+123 PYAAITLGERGQEIV
-138 DVESIAKTSVLG
+138 DVEALSETSILG
-150 FSDDGRGIQEAGIM
+150 FSDDGRGIQEAGVM

-252 KVTAEVSPH
+252 NVTAEVSPH

-266 DMDIQ
+266 DTDIV
-271 NDNPNFKMNPPLRGA
+271 NDDPNFKMNPPLRA
-286 EDRAACVAGLLDGTI
+286 DADRIACVQGLLDGTI

-315 KAWGMETAPF
+315 KAWGIETAPF

-333 FPLMYTQFV
+333 FPLMYTTFV
-342 ETGKITLKQLIDCMS
+342 KTGKMTLKQLIDCMS
-357 VKPAQIFGLPYGTL
+357 TKPATIFNLPYGKL
-371 EVGASADLT
+371 EVGAVADIT
-380 VIDLNKE
+380 IIDLDKE
-387 MKIDPTQFKSKGKN
+387 MEIDSTQFLSKGKN
-401 TPFIGYKTKGWPVMT
+401 TPFNGYRVAGWPVMT
-416 LVEGKIA
+416 LVGGKVT
-423 YIKSE
+423 YKDE
-428 MN
+428 QVN

>member
-1 MDKMLLLKNGR
+1 MILLKNGR
-12 RVTEHNEFES
+12 QINESNELVAV
-22 IDIFINN
+22 DLLVKD
-29 GIIEQIAPSIELES
+29 GIIIEMTECIENTEAQ
-43 VEHYDLEGKLVAP
+43 VYDLAGKLVSP

-73 ETIETGTEAAARGGY
+73 ETIETGTKAAARGGY
-88 TTIAAMANTIPIPD
+88 TTIAAMANTIPVPD
-102 TMENVT
+102 SMENVT
-108 YIESLIKKSAKVRVL
+108 YIEGLLQQSAQVRVF
-123 PYAAITIGERGEEIV
+123 PYAAITLGERGQEIV
-138 DVESIAKTSVLG
+138 DVEALSETSILG
-150 FSDDGRGIQEAGIM
+150 FSDDGRGIQEAGVM

-252 KVTAEVSPH
+252 NVTAEVSPH

-266 DMDIQ
+266 DTDIV
-271 NDNPNFKMNPPLRGA
+271 NDDPNFKMNPPLRA
-286 EDRAACVAGLLDGTI
+286 DADRIACVQGLLDGTI

-315 KAWGMETAPF
+315 KAWGIETAPF

-333 FPLMYTQFV
+333 FPLMYTTFV
-342 ETGKITLKQLIDCMS
+342 KTGKMTLKQLIDCMS
-357 VKPAQIFGLPYGTL
+357 TKPATIFNLPYGKL
-371 EVGASADLT
+371 EVGAVADIT
-380 VIDLNKE
+380 IIDLDKE
-387 MKIDPTQFKSKGKN
+387 MEIDSTQFLSKGKN
-401 TPFIGYKTKGWPVMT
+401 TPFNGYRVAGWPVMT
-416 LVEGKIA
+416 LVGGKVV
-423 YIKSE
+423 YKDE
-428 MN
+428 QMN

>member
-1 MDKMLLLKNGR
+1 MILLKNGR
-12 RVTEHNEFES
+12 QINESNELVAV
-22 IDIFINN
+22 DLLVKD
-29 GIIEQIAPSIELES
+29 GIIIEMTECIENTEAQ
-43 VEHYDLEGKLVAP
+43 VYDLAGKLVSP

-73 ETIETGTEAAARGGY
+73 ETIETGTKAAARGGY
-88 TTIAAMANTIPIPD
+88 TTIAAMANTIPVPD
-102 TMENVT
+102 SMESVT
-108 YIESLIKKSAKVRVL
+108 YIEGLLQQSAQVRVF
-123 PYAAITIGERGEEIV
+123 PYAAITLGERGQEIV
-138 DVESIAKTSVLG
+138 DVEALSETSILG
-150 FSDDGRGIQEAGIM
+150 FSDDGRGIQEAGVM

-252 KVTAEVSPH
+252 NVTAEVSPH

-266 DMDIQ
+266 DTDIV
-271 NDNPNFKMNPPLRGA
+271 NDDPNFKMNPPLRA
-286 EDRAACVAGLLDGTI
+286 DTDRIACVQGLLDGTI

-315 KAWGMETAPF
+315 KAWGIETAPF

-333 FPLMYTQFV
+333 FPLMYTTFV
-342 ETGKITLKQLIDCMS
+342 KTGKMTLKQLIDCMS
-357 VKPAQIFGLPYGTL
+357 TRPANIFNLPYGKL
-371 EVGASADLT
+371 EVGAVADIT
-380 VIDLNKE
+380 IIDLDKE
-387 MKIDPTQFKSKGKN
+387 MEIDSTQFLSKGKN
-401 TPFIGYKTKGWPVMT
+401 TPFNGYRVAGWPVMT
-416 LVEGKIA
+416 LVGGKVVYKDA
-423 YIKSE
+423 Q

>member
-1 MDKMLLLKNGR
+1 MILLKNGR
-12 RVTEHNEFES
+12 QINESNELVAV
-22 IDIFINN
+22 DLLVKD
-29 GIIEQIAPSIELES
+29 GIIIEMTECIENTEAQ
-43 VEHYDLEGKLVAP
+43 VYDLAGKLVSP

-73 ETIETGTEAAARGGY
+73 ETIETGTKAAARGGY
-88 TTIAAMANTIPIPD
+88 TTIAAMANTIPVPD
-102 TMENVT
+102 SMESVT
-108 YIESLIKKSAKVRVL
+108 YIEGLLQQSAQVRVF
-123 PYAAITIGERGEEIV
+123 PYAAITLGERGQEIV
-138 DVESIAKTSVLG
+138 DVEALSETSILG
-150 FSDDGRGIQEAGIM
+150 FSDDGRGIQEAGVM

-252 KVTAEVSPH
+252 NVTAEVSPH

-266 DMDIQ
+266 DTDIV
-271 NDNPNFKMNPPLRGA
+271 NDDPNFKMNPPLRA
-286 EDRAACVAGLLDGTI
+286 DADRIACVQGLLDGTI

-315 KAWGMETAPF
+315 KAWGIETAPF

-333 FPLMYTQFV
+333 FPLMYTTFV
-342 ETGKITLKQLIDCMS
+342 KTGKMTLKQLIDCMS
-357 VKPAQIFGLPYGTL
+357 TKPATIFNLPYGKL
-371 EVGASADLT
+371 EVGAVADIT
-380 VIDLNKE
+380 IIDLDKE
-387 MKIDPTQFKSKGKN
+387 MEIDSTQFLSKGKN
-401 TPFIGYKTKGWPVMT
+401 TPFNGYRVAGWPVMT
-416 LVEGKIA
+416 LVGGKVV
-423 YIKSE
+423 YKDE
-428 MN
+428 QMN

>member
-1 MDKMLLLKNGR
+1 MILLKNGR
-12 RVTEHNEFES
+12 KVNENNELIN
-22 IDIFINN
+22 IDLLIQD
-29 GIIEQIAPSIELES
+29 GIIVEMSECIENSEAY
-43 VEHYDLEGKLVAP
+43 VYDLAGKLVSP

-73 ETIETGTEAAARGGY
+73 ETIETGTKAAARGGY
-88 TTIAAMANTIPIPD
+88 TTIAAMANTIPVPD
-102 TMENVT
+102 SIEHVS
-108 YIESLIKKSAKVRVL
+108 YIEALLEKNAQVRVF

-138 DVESIAKTSVLG
+138 DVEALSKRGILG
-150 FSDDGRGIQEAGIM
+150 FSDDGRGIQEAGVM
-164 YQAMQRAKAVNKP
+164 YQAMKRAKAVNKP

-188 FGGYLHDG
+188 FGGYLHEG

-252 KVTAEVSPH
+252 HVTAEVSPH

-266 DMDIQ
+266 DMDIV
-271 NDNPNFKMNPPLRGA
+271 DDDTNFKMNPPLRSND
-286 EDRAACVAGLLDGTI
+286 DRMACVEGLLDGTI

-315 KAWGMETAPF
+315 KAWGIETAPF

-333 FPLMYTQFV
+333 FPLMYTTFV
-342 ETGKITLKQLIDCMS
+342 KTGQMTLKQLIDCMS
-357 VKPAQIFGLPYGTL
+357 TKAATIFDLPYGKL
-371 EVGASADLT
+371 EIGAAADLT
-380 VIDLNKE
+380 IIDLDKE
-387 MKIDPTQFKSKGKN
+387 MEIDSSKFLSKGKN
-401 TPFIGYKTKGWPVMT
+401 TPFNGYRVAGWPVMT
-416 LVEGKIA
+416 LVGGKIV
-423 YIKSE
+423 YKDE
-428 MN
+428 QMN

>member
-1 MDKMLLLKNGR
+1 MILLKNGR
-12 RVTEHNEFES
+12 QINESNELVAV
-22 IDIFINN
+22 DLLVKD
-29 GIIEQIAPSIELES
+29 GIIIEMTECIENTEAQ
-43 VEHYDLEGKLVAP
+43 VYDLAGKLVSP

-73 ETIETGTEAAARGGY
+73 ETIETGTKAAARGGY
-88 TTIAAMANTIPIPD
+88 TTIAAMANTIPVPD
-102 TMENVT
+102 SMESVT
-108 YIESLIKKSAKVRVL
+108 YIEGLLQQSAQVRVF
-123 PYAAITIGERGEEIV
+123 PYAAITLGERGQEIV
-138 DVESIAKTSVLG
+138 DVEALSETSILG
-150 FSDDGRGIQEAGIM
+150 FSDDGRGIQEAGVM

-252 KVTAEVSPH
+252 NVTAEVSPH

-266 DMDIQ
+266 DTDIV
-271 NDNPNFKMNPPLRGA
+271 NDDPNFKMNPPLRA
-286 EDRAACVAGLLDGTI
+286 DADRIACVQGLLDGTI

-315 KAWGMETAPF
+315 KAWGIETAPF
-325 GIVGLETA
+325 GIGGLETA
-333 FPLMYTQFV
+333 FPLMYTTFV
-342 ETGKITLKQLIDCMS
+342 KTGKMTLKQLIDCMS
-357 VKPAQIFGLPYGTL
+357 TKPATIFNLPYGKL
-371 EVGASADLT
+371 EVGAVADIT
-380 VIDLNKE
+380 IIDLDKE
-387 MKIDPTQFKSKGKN
+387 MEIDSTQFLSKGKN
-401 TPFIGYKTKGWPVMT
+401 TPFNGYRVAGWPVMT
-416 LVEGKIA
+416 LVDGKVV
-423 YIKSE
+423 YKDE
-428 MN
+428 QVN

>member
-1 MDKMLLLKNGR
+1 MILLKNGR
-12 RVTEHNEFES
+12 QINENNELVA
-22 IDIFINN
+22 IDLLVKD
-29 GIIEQIAPSIELES
+29 GIIIEMNECIENTEAQ
-43 VEHYDLEGKLVAP
+43 VYDLEGKLVSP

-73 ETIETGTEAAARGGY
+73 ETIETGTKAAARGGY
-88 TTIAAMANTIPIPD
+88 TMIAAMANTIPVPD
-102 TMENVT
+102 SMENVT
-108 YIESLIKKSAKVRVL
+108 YIEGLLQQSAQVRVF
-123 PYAAITIGERGEEIV
+123 PYAAITLGERGQEIV
-138 DVESIAKTSVLG
+138 DVEALSETSILG
-150 FSDDGRGIQEAGIM
+150 FSDDGRGIQEAGVM
-164 YQAMQRAKAVNKP
+164 YQAMQRAKDVNKP

-252 KVTAEVSPH
+252 NVTAEVSPH

-266 DMDIQ
+266 DTDIV
-271 NDNPNFKMNPPLRGA
+271 NDDPNFKMNPPLRA
-286 EDRAACVAGLLDGTI
+286 DADRIACVQGLLDGTI

-315 KAWGMETAPF
+315 KAWGIETAPF

-333 FPLMYTQFV
+333 FPLMYTTFV
-342 ETGKITLKQLIDCMS
+342 KTGKMTLKQLIDCMS
-357 VKPAQIFGLPYGTL
+357 TKPATIFNLPYGKL
-371 EVGASADLT
+371 EVGAVADIT
-380 VIDLNKE
+380 IIDLDKE
-387 MKIDPTQFKSKGKN
+387 MEIDSTQFLSKGKN
-401 TPFIGYKTKGWPVMT
+401 TPFNGYRVAGWPVMT
-416 LVEGKIA
+416 LVDGKVV
-423 YIKSE
+423 YKDE
-428 MN
+428 QVN

>member
-1 MDKMLLLKNGR
+1 MILLKNGR
-12 RVTEHNEFES
+12 QINESNELVAV
-22 IDIFINN
+22 DLLVKD
-29 GIIEQIAPSIELES
+29 GIIIEMTECIENTEAQ
-43 VEHYDLEGKLVAP
+43 VYDLAGKLVSP

-73 ETIETGTEAAARGGY
+73 ETIETGTKAAARGGY
-88 TTIAAMANTIPIPD
+88 TTIAAMANTIPVPD
-102 TMENVT
+102 SMESVT
-108 YIESLIKKSAKVRVL
+108 YIEGLLQQSAQVRVF
-123 PYAAITIGERGEEIV
+123 PYAAITLGERGAEIV
-138 DVESIAKTSVLG
+138 DVEALSETSILG
-150 FSDDGRGIQEAGIM
+150 FSDDGRGIQEAGVM

-252 KVTAEVSPH
+252 NVTAEVSPH

-266 DMDIQ
+266 DTDIV
-271 NDNPNFKMNPPLRGA
+271 NDDPNFKMNPPLRA
-286 EDRAACVAGLLDGTI
+286 DADRIACVQGLLDGTI

-315 KAWGMETAPF
+315 KAWGIETAPF

-333 FPLMYTQFV
+333 FPLMYTTFV
-342 ETGKITLKQLIDCMS
+342 KTGKMTLKQLIDCMS
-357 VKPAQIFGLPYGTL
+357 TKPATIFNLPYGKL
-371 EVGASADLT
+371 EVGAVADIT
-380 VIDLNKE
+380 IIDLDKE
-387 MKIDPTQFKSKGKN
+387 MEIDSTQFLSKGKN
-401 TPFIGYKTKGWPVMT
+401 TPFNGYRVAGWPVMT
-416 LVEGKIA
+416 LVDGKVV
-423 YIKSE
+423 YKDE
-428 MN
+428 QVN

>member
-1 MDKMLLLKNGR
+1 MILLKNGR
-12 RVTEHNEFES
+12 QINESNELVAV
-22 IDIFINN
+22 DLLVKD
-29 GIIEQIAPSIELES
+29 GIIIEMTECIENTEAQ
-43 VEHYDLEGKLVAP
+43 VYDLAGKLVSP

-73 ETIETGTEAAARGGY
+73 ETIETGTKAAARGGY
-88 TTIAAMANTIPIPD
+88 TTIAAMANTIPVPD
-102 TMENVT
+102 SMENVT
-108 YIESLIKKSAKVRVL
+108 YIEGLLQQSAQVRVF
-123 PYAAITIGERGEEIV
+123 PYAAITVGERGEEIV
-138 DVESIAKTSVLG
+138 DVEALSETSILG
-150 FSDDGRGIQEAGIM
+150 FSDDGRGIQEAGVM

-252 KVTAEVSPH
+252 NVTAEVSPH

-266 DMDIQ
+266 DTDIV
-271 NDNPNFKMNPPLRGA
+271 NDDPNFKMNPPLRA
-286 EDRAACVAGLLDGTI
+286 DADRIACVQGLLDGTI

-315 KAWGMETAPF
+315 KAWGIETAPF

-333 FPLMYTQFV
+333 FPLMYTTFV
-342 ETGKITLKQLIDCMS
+342 KTGKMTLKQLIDCMS
-357 VKPAQIFGLPYGTL
+357 TKPATIFNLPYGKL
-371 EVGASADLT
+371 EVGAVADIT
-380 VIDLNKE
+380 IIDLDKE
-387 MKIDPTQFKSKGKN
+387 MEIDSTQFLSKGKN
-401 TPFIGYKTKGWPVMT
+401 TPFNGYRVAGWPVMT
-416 LVEGKIA
+416 LVDGKVV
-423 YIKSE
+423 YKDE
-428 MN
+428 QVN